1 MTVTMNVFIVSV
13 FAVVHNCTTVSG
25 ADPGADCV
33 FPFTIKEVV
42 YSACAKDWDEDDT
55 PWCSTLTDQNG
66 IHVGGQG
73 KWGHCAS
80 NCAIQKGEILTC
92 GSCN

>member
-33 FPFTIKEVV
+33 FPFTMPNGVE
-42 YSACAKDWDEDDT
+42 YTESTMDFGAPY

-66 IHVGGQG
+66 NALMAQG
-73 KWGHCAS
+73 KWGICAS
-80 NCAIQKGEILTC
+80 NCTTKKGKL
-92 GSCN
+92 